1 VTELTLRQATGLFDV
16 LGASATSSAR
26 DLDRH
31 WRNARTVASHNPA
44 RYKARAL
51 GEALL
56 TDEPL
61 LTWWNTGESASE
73 NVI

>member
-1 VTELTLRQATGLFDV
+1 VLRAATLLFEV
-16 LGASATSSAR
+16 GGASATDTSLA
-26 DLDRH
+26 LDRH